1 MAEIMQGECK
11 ICYKKKA
18 VDEEGL
24 CGACAAEAFV
34 KGKPDAG
41 ANVPLDRL
49 VMPYAVEQRLRF
61 IDFLLSQYGRV
72 NRSAI
77 MDYFG
82 IGAATATRDFKA
94 YKGLC
99 KDNVIY
105 DDVDKSYHRSN
116 RFKRVWA

>member
-1 MAEIMQGECK
+1 MDKDLTHECPK
-11 ICYKKKA
+11 CK
-18 VDEEGL
+18 GL
-24 CGACAAEAFV
+24 FYQATTCAKCMV
-34 KGKPDAG
+34 CTKPLNSKTESG

-61 IDFLLSQYGRV
+61 IDFLLSQYGHV
-72 NRSAI
+72 NRSAT

-116 RFKRVWA
+116 RFKRIWA